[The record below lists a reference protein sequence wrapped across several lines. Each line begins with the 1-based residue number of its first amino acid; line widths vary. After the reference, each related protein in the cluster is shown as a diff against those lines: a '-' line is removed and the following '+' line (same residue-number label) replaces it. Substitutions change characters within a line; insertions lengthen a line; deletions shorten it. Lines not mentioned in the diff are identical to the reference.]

1 MSRIVVTLEQNEWG
15 FPTLKGV
22 EETQRQ
28 CGIQSQSNGDSNMFL
43 RIQSSILRHRLF
55 ASALLLLSLGSG
67 AWLWTRTS
75 QKAEISGKGIETGPE
90 KTQGLKLVSTPAGTP
105 GGESRE
111 DRATR
116 LLQEAHDLVRS
127 EQFEDLTRKD
137 YTESSAIEELR
148 HNPVFQRWREI
159 VKELIEIGQLPQ
171 VIESEAQSDVLG
183 YSIDFFSGL
192 LEANDVYL
200 NDVYPEAL
208 LDAFKFNR
216 LLSIGNSFSQEGCLR
231 SLLAKT
237 LGQQSPEA
245 LRDYSQIL
253 QESSAMLSRD
263 FAAEMKFNCETSRKY
278 GNYFFARDWY
288 WCQASE
294 HYKTVRDEVEL
305 FFQDAAQMQNLQPM
319 FQDLEAKCCQ
329 TLEQSSNWPQRLQ
342 ALQDFQDS
350 LHQGLEARVPEGVRG
365 YIVDMLCPVHE
376 LYFKASVDDEAERQ
390 GVLAALQVEQFRREQ
405 GRLPVS
411 LEEVGWVPSTEDPIK
426 LSYEV
431 KDGKAVLKA
440 PIIYRGHLYGRGDA
454 HGCKPITHQQEPFEV
469 KW

>member
-1 MSRIVVTLEQNEWG
+1 
-15 FPTLKGV
+15 LKGV

-28 CGIQSQSNGDSNMFL
+28 CGIQSQSIGDSNMFL

-55 ASALLLLSLGSG
+55 TSALLLLSLGSG
-67 AWLWTRTS
+67 VWLWTRTS
-75 QKAEISGKGIETGPE
+75 QKAEISGKGIEAGPE
-90 KTQGLKLVSTPAGTP
+90 KTQGLKPVSTPARTP

-116 LLQEAHDLVRS
+116 LLQEAHDLVS
-127 EQFEDLTRKD
+127 SKQFEDLTSKD

-171 VIESEAQSDVLG
+171 VIESEAQRDVLA

-192 LEANDVYL
+192 LEANEVYL

-216 LLSIGNSFSQEGCLR
+216 LLSVGNSFSQEGCLR
-231 SLLAKT
+231 RRLAET
-237 LGQQSPEA
+237 LGQQSSEA

-253 QESSAMLSRD
+253 QESSATLSRD
-263 FAAEMKFNCETSRKY
+263 FAAAMKFECETSRKSGLY
-278 GNYFFARDWY
+278 CHGTGQDWY
-288 WCQASE
+288 WWQASE
-294 HYKTVRDEVEL
+294 HYRTVRDEVEH

-319 FQDLEAKCCQ
+319 FKDLETKFCQ

-342 ALQDFQDS
+342 ASQDFQDS
-350 LHQGLEARVPEGVRG
+350 LDQGLEALVSEDVRG
-365 YIVDMLCPVHE
+365 YIVSILCPFNE
-376 LYFKASVDDEAERQ
+376 RYFKASVDDEARRQ
-390 GVLAALQVEQFRREQ
+390 GMLAALQVEQFRREQ

-411 LEEVGWVPSTEDPIK
+411 LEEVGWLPSTEDPIK
-426 LSYEV
+426 LNYKV
-431 KDGKAVLKA
+431 KDGKAVLKV
-440 PIIYRGHLYGRGDA
+440 PLIYRGHLHGRGDA
-454 HGCKPITHQQEPFEV
+454 HGCKPITHQQEPFFEV